1 MLEQGEGGSN
11 IPWRIYYDVKDSK
24 KMDRK
29 FGERRDPLSVVESG
43 ELYTRPP
50 RTAL

>member
-1 MLEQGEGGSN
+1 MEDLLRREVFEE
-11 IPWRIYYDVKDSK
+11 
-24 KMDRK
+24 MDRI
-29 FGERRDPLSVVESG
+29 FEERRDPLSVVESG